1 MDWAKGYGIGNFAT
15 NKKVSSTTLFQAG
28 SFSKPI
34 AALAALKLVEDG
46 KIELD
51 TDENNYLKGWKVTGK
66 ILTEDKPVTLRHL
79 LTHIGGLT
87 VHGFPDYAWIDIAFI
102 RFKRYRIVIIL
113 VIK

>member
-46 KIELD
+46 KI
-51 TDENNYLKGWKVTGK
+51 
-66 ILTEDKPVTLRHL
+66 
-79 LTHIGGLT
+79 
-87 VHGFPDYAWIDIAFI
+87 
-102 RFKRYRIVIIL
+102 
-113 VIK
+113 